1 MTETVPSVWFA
12 TKRRVPFG
20 VIVHPRGSS
29 PTGISPITVK
39 RVSPASET
47 TDTVPLAP
55 LVTKA
60 SLPAGSTAT
69 KRGAT
74 PTGTSASFA
83 KTSRSPLRTCSTAR
97 LFASPLTATTSLSF
111 FVILMVV
118 ARVCVRRD
126 VPAAWHARRRVVKLK
141 TSSTT
146 PSPGAGPAPGPGEDH
161 RDEVVRGAGASALR
175 RCARGRRAGQVF
187 GAPGDETRHRAERR
201 GVVEEVPVPAV
212 LDHHDAAAGDGGR
225 GDQRVVRAE
234 DGELPRRSPVG
245 VVG

>member
-29 PTGISPITVK
+29 PTGISPITVN

-97 LFASPLTATTSLSF
+97 LFASRLTATTSLSF
-111 FVILMVV
+111 FVILMVLE
-118 ARVCVRRD
+118 RVGVRKRFFLRASPDVGSTSRRAAHASTVRRLR
-126 VPAAWHARRRVVKLK
+126 ACRLGATAR
-141 TSSTT
+141 SMC
-146 PSPGAGPAPGPGEDH
+146 PP
-161 RDEVVRGAGASALR
+161 
-175 RCARGRRAGQVF
+175 F
-187 GAPGDETRHRAERR
+187 
-201 GVVEEVPVPAV
+201 V
-212 LDHHDAAAGDGGR
+212 L
-225 GDQRVVRAE
+225 
-234 DGELPRRSPVG
+234 
-245 VVG
+245 